1 LKQQIKKLGGI
12 KMTLTSLQDCT
23 TLHNGVKMPWFG
35 LGVFKVEDGTE
46 VIDSVKAAIKNGYRS
61 IDTAAVYKNEEGV
74 GEAIRECGVPR
85 EELFIT
91 SKVWNSDQGYEST
104 LQAFETTLQKLGL
117 KYLDLYLVHW
127 PVKGKYTETWKALE
141 QLYKDGRVRA
151 IGVSNFHIHHLQDVL
166 EIAEIKPMINQ
177 VEYHPRL
184 TQEELHTFCKKHGI
198 QLEAWSPLMQG
209 QLLEHPALQEIA
221 TKYNKSTAQ
230 IILRW
235 DLQNEVVTIPKSIK
249 EHRII
254 ENANIF
260 DFNLSAED
268 MKAIQAL
275 NEDHRVGPD
284 PDNFDF

>member
-1 LKQQIKKLGGI
+1 LKQQVKKLGGI

-35 LGVFKVEDGTE
+35 LGVFKVEGGTE

-184 TQEELHTFCKKHGI
+184 TQEELHTFCKEHSI